1 MKKILTAIAC
11 IAVVLMVVSCQSNK
25 KGSAMVEKA
34 SFGKTDKGEEVS
46 IYTLTNESGA
56 KAKIT
61 NYGATVVSLLMPDRT
76 GKLEDVVL
84 GYDNV
89 QDYEKGTSYFGA
101 IVGRYGNRI
110 GKGKF
115 TLDGKEYKLATNNGE
130 NHLHGGVVGYNKVVW
145 QVIKSEAADG
155 GAFITLKYISKDGE
169 EGYPGTVDFTVTY
182 KLTKDNELAID
193 YAAAADKPTVFNPT
207 HHSYFNLTGNTEN
220 TILDHELMLNA
231 DKYTP
236 VDAGLITTGK
246 LDNVEGTPMDFR
258 KAFKIGERINADFEQ
273 IKFGKG
279 YDHNW
284 VLNNWDKTV
293 KVAASV
299 YEPKSGRYMEVLTDQ
314 PGIQFYS
321 GNFLD
326 GTGAGKNGKPYKF
339 RTGFCLETQ
348 HFPDSPNKPEFP
360 TVRLNPGEVYKQ
372 ATVYKFFTK

>member
-1 MKKILTAIAC
+1 MKKVLTAFAC
-11 IAVVLMVVSCQSNK
+11 IVILLVVVSCQSNK
-25 KGSAMVEKA
+25 KGTAMVEKA
-34 SFGKTDKGEEVS
+34 SFGKIENGEEVFV
-46 IYTLTNESGA
+46 YTLTNETGA
-56 KAKIT
+56 QAKIT
-61 NYGATVVSLLMPDRT
+61 NYGATVVSLTMPDKA
-76 GKLEDVVL
+76 GKMEDIVL

-89 QDYEKGTSYFGA
+89 NDYAKGTSYFGA

-115 TLDGKEYKLATNNGE
+115 AIDGKEYQLAANNGE

-145 QVIKSEAADG
+145 QVVNTSVADG
-155 GAFITLKYISKDGE
+155 GSIITLKYVSKDGE
-169 EGYPGTVDFTVTY
+169 EGYPGTVELTVNY
-182 KLTKDNELAID
+182 KLTKNNELAID
-193 YAAAADKPTVFNPT
+193 YSATTDKPTVFNPT

-231 DKYTP
+231 EKYTP

-246 LDNVEGTPMDFR
+246 FENVENTPMDFR
-258 KAFKIGERINADFEQ
+258 KPVKIGERINNDFEQ
-273 IKFGKG
+273 LKFGKG

-284 VLNNWDKTV
+284 VLNGWDKTV
-293 KVAASV
+293 KLAASV
-299 YEPKSGRYMEVLTDQ
+299 YEPKSGRCMEVLTDQ

-348 HFPDSPNKPEFP
+348 CFPDSPNKPEFP
-360 TVRLNPGEVYKQ
+360 TVRLNPGETYKH
-372 ATVYKFFTK
+372 TTIYKFFTK